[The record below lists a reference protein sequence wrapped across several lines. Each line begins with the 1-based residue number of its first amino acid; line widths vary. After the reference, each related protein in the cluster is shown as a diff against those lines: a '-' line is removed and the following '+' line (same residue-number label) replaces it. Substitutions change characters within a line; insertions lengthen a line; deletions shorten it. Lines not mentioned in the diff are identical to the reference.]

1 MSIKNLTQKSFS
13 VLIIRSFGVLLLF
26 SFTLFITNFYSAED
40 VGRYDFVRSTIMV
53 LGGLALMGTNQAI
66 IYFSGLLK
74 ARNSF
79 ESIRTIYFKMLRIIF
94 AISLTILVLFIVFF
108 NLFSI
113 NEVFKGS
120 ESFYLIQIS
129 ILTVFFFALTMLN
142 IDTIRALKK
151 TILSEMYRSIFRY
164 LPIFLFAIIL
174 LFTKY
179 QALLVEAYL
188 LGFVLL
194 SCLSSIKVFRLLTKL
209 GKLTNSSEKF
219 NVNQIFK
226 TSYPMALSAIAYF
239 IMQSIDVI
247 ILSMYKGFEEIA
259 YYSVSVKLAMLTTLA
274 LMSVNIVIAPR
285 IAEIY
290 ENQEMQTLQKLIKRS
305 TRIIFLISV
314 CVLGVLFLFSEEIL
328 SLFGKDY
335 STANNALLFL
345 LSAQFFNAVSGP
357 GAIYLNMTGRQR
369 TLNKILIF
377 GLAINISLNFY
388 LIPIEEAYGG
398 INGAAIATLVSL
410 IAWNMIIAIQ
420 IYFKDKI
427 KIFLS

>member
-26 SFTLFITNFYSAED
+26 GFTLFITNFYSAED

-53 LGGLALMGTNQAI
+53 LGGLALMGTNQSI

-74 ARNSF
+74 ARNSV
-79 ESIRTIYFKMLRIIF
+79 ESIRIIYFKMLRIIF
-94 AISLTILVLFIVFF
+94 ALSLIILLLFIVFF
-108 NLFSI
+108 KLFSI
-113 NEVFKGS
+113 NEIFTGS
-120 ESFYLIQIS
+120 ESIYLVRNT
-129 ILTVFFFALTMLN
+129 ILTVFFFSLTMLN
-142 IDTIRALKK
+142 IDTIRALNK
-151 TILSEMYRSIFRY
+151 TIFSEMYRSIFRY

-174 LFTKY
+174 LFTNY
-179 QALLVEAYL
+179 QSLLVEAYL
-188 LGFVLL
+188 FGFVLL

-209 GKLTNSSEKF
+209 GKLTNNSEKF
-219 NVNQIFK
+219 TVKQIFK

-290 ENQEMQTLQKLIKRS
+290 ENKEMQTLQKLIKRS

-314 CVLGVLFLFSEEIL
+314 CVLAILFLFSEEIL

-335 STANNALLFL
+335 SKANNALLYL

-388 LIPIEEAYGG
+388 LIPIEESYGG
-398 INGAAIATLVSL
+398 INGAATATLVSL
-410 IAWNMIIAIQ
+410 IIWNMIIVIQ

-427 KIFLS
+427 KIFLT